1 MFVTV
6 VLTVWCLYFFLLTIF
21 YKELYRITN
30 CFFCLTPSSYPFLQ
44 TKTIIN
50 NHNMFTRFIGL
61 ASPLTSRSLPL
72 LSKFHTTKYF
82 RSEEPN
88 EGMAPIGDTIN
99 VSLNAEDPTP
109 TVLPFDQYPD
119 WLQDLTTDGETQ
131 AALKKDYEKHRTME
145 EEQKG
150 SGFMTYEPRMKR
162 MFKLEHREGIKT
174 QNETSNDL

>member
-1 MFVTV
+1 M
-6 VLTVWCLYFFLLTIF
+6 
-21 YKELYRITN
+21 ITR
-30 CFFCLTPSSYPFLQ
+30 SYA
-44 TKTIIN
+44 
-50 NHNMFTRFIGL
+50 GL
-61 ASPLTSRSLPL
+61 ASPLKTYLTSRSLPL